1 MFDPVKR
8 QKYSDLFDF
17 DKFHKSFQQLLS
29 TADGSHPFTME
40 QYICDHPE
48 LWKDYDIAYVKNLAS
63 VLEEEVFETYEIQT
77 DFEGNL
83 ILAAQPK
90 QIQSIA
96 DREPRIRDLA
106 KECLEASD
114 KPLTVDQI
122 LVYVNDRR
130 INKTDYVC
138 LKNSILAKD
147 VRDLFIQFE
156 NGTIGFRSKK
166 YKREDTQNIIE
177 FPFEPEEVQTDLRS
191 QTFEL
196 RYSSKRANHPI
207 DFFTKTLSNSSHVD
221 IGLGYFS
228 SASFNVLACGFAH
241 FISNGGLMRMY
252 INPNLSEEDY
262 NLLKNKD
269 AEGFR
274 RKLIESY
281 EKLFK
286 VLSRRDELFF
296 KCLAFLIQ
304 ERRIEIKIAVLK
316 EGGIAH
322 EKFGIFTDSL
332 NNEVAFTGSMNLTAA
347 GLTKNIESVDSV
359 CSWTNGEALQRIA
372 VYHEDFNNIWEERNQ
387 DVTIFSSDDFCGVV
401 MRQYPRTNI
410 DELVRLE
417 KEVVQSLP
425 KDIPSYFADRPHFPS
440 KFKRPFPY
448 QEEAYQNWCNRGK
461 QGIFA
466 MATGTGKTITSL
478 NCALEEYYN
487 DDYYHLIIL
496 VPSLA
501 LVEQWEEEASNFNFR
516 NIISVSSSNNEW
528 RAKVVDVMNK
538 LNRGK
543 DVNYVIISTYNSF
556 VVRDFQI
563 LLPRIST
570 GAILIAD
577 EAHNIGSKQ
586 VRQAFRSLTISRRIA
601 LSATPKRVYDEEGTK
616 EIETFFNDTYPY
628 TYSFSMRRA
637 IKEERLMPYMYF
649 PRLAHLEEDEMAK
662 YVQYTRQLLQLY
674 NEQSGSFSDPDR
686 AHTILMQRK
695 NVLHKAKQKM
705 NEFRKIIAEIGE
717 DKLKYCFVY
726 SAAGKRSTTEGRDDE
741 VLDEEILKE
750 MLAITK
756 QMFPSIRCNSYTS
769 NDSKSLRRQ
778 KLDAFAAGQIDV
790 LFAKNCLDE
799 GVDVPRAEYGI
810 FTSST
815 GNPRQFIQRRGRLL
829 RKHKDKRFAYI
840 YDIIVV
846 PNFQSP
852 LYDRK
857 CWKME
862 KHLVE
867 GEMERVANF
876 AALASNYYTGTMSAL
891 DEVISFYE
899 IDLDGMVL
907 KAE

>member
-8 QKYSDLFDF
+8 QPYVNLFDF
-17 DKFHKSFQQLLS
+17 EKFYKFFQHLIF
-29 TADGSHPFTME
+29 TDGSIVAFTME
-40 QYICDHPE
+40 QFICDHPE
-48 LWKDYDIAYVKNLAS
+48 LWIDYDIAEARAIAGI
-63 VLEEEVFETYEIQT
+63 LEDEVYEAYNIQF
-77 DFEGNL
+77 DFEGKI
-83 ILAAQPK
+83 ILP
-90 QIQSIA
+90 SIMQEVSEVELK
-96 DREPRIRDLA
+96 EPTIRDLA
-106 KECLEASD
+106 KEYLESCD
-114 KPLTVDQI
+114 KPQSYESVLKF
-122 LVYVNDRR
+122 VNDRR
-130 INKTDYVC
+130 INWTELYK
-138 LKNSILAKD
+138 LKISLKAKD
-147 VRDLFIQFE
+147 VRDIFITFE
-156 NGTIGFRSKK
+156 NGKVGLCDKK
-166 YKREDTQNIIE
+166 YRKEDMQNVIE
-177 FPFEPEEVQTDLRS
+177 FPFEPDEVQTDLRS

-207 DFFTKTLSNSSHVD
+207 DFFTKALSNSSHLD

-241 FISNGGLMRMY
+241 FITNGGLMRMY
-252 INPNLSEEDY
+252 INPNLTEEDY

-269 AEGFR
+269 VIGFR
-274 RKLIESY
+274 KRLIESY
-281 EKLFK
+281 ERLFK
-286 VLSRRDELFF
+286 VLSHRDELFF

-304 ERRIEIKIAVLK
+304 EKRIEIKIAVLK

-322 EKFGIFTDSL
+322 EKFGIFTDSQE
-332 NNEVAFTGSMNLTAA
+332 NEVAFTGSMNLTAA

-359 CSWTNGEALQRIA
+359 CSWTNDEAKQRIA
-372 VYHEDFNNIWEERNQ
+372 VYHEDFNNIWEERNP
-387 DVTIFSSDDFCGVV
+387 DVTIFSSYDFCNVL
-401 MRQYPRTNI
+401 MQHYPKTHI
-410 DELVRLE
+410 DDLVRLE
-417 KEVVQSLP
+417 KTVIQDLP

-487 DDYYHLIIL
+487 DEYYHLIIL

-501 LVEQWEEEASNFNFR
+501 LVEQWGEEAANFNFR
-516 NIISVSSSNNEW
+516 NIITVSSDNNDW
-528 RAKVVDVMNK
+528 RTKVVDVMNK

-543 DVNYVIISTYNSF
+543 DVNYVIISTYQSF
-556 VVRDFQI
+556 VVKDFQI

-586 VRQAFRSLTISRRIA
+586 VRQAFRALTISRRIA
-601 LSATPKRVYDEEGTK
+601 LSATPQRVYDEEGTK

-637 IKEERLMPYMYF
+637 IQEERLMSYMYF
-649 PRLAHLEEDEMAK
+649 PRLAYLEEDEMSK
-662 YVQYTRQLLQLY
+662 YVHITRQLLQLY
-674 NEQSGSFSDPDR
+674 NEQSGSFSDPDK
-686 AHTILMQRK
+686 AHTLLMQRK
-695 NVLHKAKQKM
+695 NVLHKARNKM
-705 NEFRKIIAEIGE
+705 REFRNIITEIGE

-726 SAAGKRSTTEGRDDE
+726 SAAGKRTTIDGKDDE
-741 VLDEEILKE
+741 VLDEEILKQ

-756 QMFPSIRCNSYTS
+756 QVFPSVRCNSYTS
-769 NDSKSLRRQ
+769 NDSKSLRKQ

-815 GNPRQFIQRRGRLL
+815 GNPRQFIQRRGRLI

-840 YDIIVV
+840 YDIIVT
-846 PNFQSP
+846 PNFRSP
-852 LYDRK
+852 QYDRK
-857 CWKME
+857 WWKME

-867 GEMERVANF
+867 GEMRRVANF
-876 AALASNYYTGTMSAL
+876 ACLASNYYAGAMSAL
-891 DEVISFYE
+891 QDVVSFYE
-899 IDLDGMVL
+899 IDLDGMIL
-907 KAE
+907 NEE

>member
-17 DKFHKSFQQLLS
+17 EKFHKSFQQLLT
-29 TADGSHPFTME
+29 TADGSHAFTME
-40 QYICDHPE
+40 QYICDHPNF
-48 LWKDYDIAYVKNLAS
+48 WKDYDIAFARS
-63 VLEEEVFETYEIQT
+63 ISAILEDEVFETYGIQS
-77 DFEGNL
+77 DFDGNL
-83 ILAAQPK
+83 ILSPQAQ
-90 QIQSIA
+90 QVQSLA
-96 DREPRIRDLA
+96 EREPRIRDLA
-106 KECLEASD
+106 KECLETNE
-114 KPLTVDQI
+114 KPQSFEQI
-122 LVYVNDRR
+122 LFYVNERR
-130 INKTDYVC
+130 VNKTDIVS
-138 LKNSILAKD
+138 LRASVLAKD
-147 VRDLFIQFE
+147 LRDIFRQFE
-156 NGTIGFRSKK
+156 NGKVGLCDKK
-166 YKREDTQNIIE
+166 YRPEDTQNTIA
-177 FPFEPEEVQTDLRS
+177 FPFEPDEVQTDLRS

-207 DFFTKTLSNSSHVD
+207 DFFTKALSNSSHVD

-262 NLLKNKD
+262 NLLNNKD
-269 AEGFR
+269 ADGFR

-322 EKFGIFTDSL
+322 EKFGIFTDSQ
-332 NNEVAFTGSMNLTAA
+332 NYEVAFTGSMNLTAA

-359 CSWTNGEALQRIA
+359 CSWTNDESLQRIA
-372 VYHEDFNNIWEERNQ
+372 VYHEDFNNIWEERNP
-387 DVTIFSSDDFCGVV
+387 DVTIFSSDDFCEVV

-417 KEVVQSLP
+417 KEVIQSLP
-425 KDIPSYFADRPHFPS
+425 KDIPSYFADRPHFPA

-516 NIISVSSSNNEW
+516 NIISVSSNNNEW
-528 RAKVVDVMNK
+528 RGKVVDIMNK

-543 DVNYVIISTYNSF
+543 DVNFVIIATYNSF
-556 VVRDFQI
+556 VVKDFQI

-586 VRQAFRSLTISRRIA
+586 VRQAFRALTISRRIA

-637 IKEERLMPYMYF
+637 IKEERLMPYMYY
-649 PRLAHLEEDEMAK
+649 PRLAHLEEDEMSK
-662 YVQYTRQLLQLY
+662 YVHFTRQLLQLY
-674 NEQSGSFSDPDR
+674 NEKSGSFSDPDR
-686 AHTILMQRK
+686 ANTLLMQRK

-705 NEFRKIIAEIGE
+705 IEFRKIITEIGE

-726 SAAGKRSTTEGRDDE
+726 SAAGKRITTEGRDDE

-750 MLAITK
+750 MMAITK
-756 QMFPSIRCNSYTS
+756 QTFPAVRCNSYTS

-840 YDIIVV
+840 YDIIVT

-852 LYDRK
+852 QYDRK
-857 CWKME
+857 CWRME

-867 GEMERVANF
+867 GEMARVANF
-876 AALASNYYTGTMSAL
+876 AALASNYYAGTMSAL
-891 DEVISFYE
+891 QEVVTFYE

-907 KAE
+907 NEE